1 LSSGDYNLIGKTNGS
16 TGTWKSHDLTGS
28 IASPT
33 NAMLGLLQN
42 NGGPTPALA
51 LLAGS
56 PAIDKGDSNHSGA
69 PHQDQRGFT
78 RLVDLPL
85 YPDASSTA
93 ADIGAY
99 EFQLPESYR
108 DIGFHAFDG
117 TRANKIAAQRPA
129 VSALQTRPIAAV
141 VLRRVPDA
149 RAARPTRAQRRL
161 CRLIN
166 GPGALH
172 FRCKNA
178 CCDYRHTG

>member
-1 LSSGDYNLIGKTNGS
+1 MAAPAPGS
-16 TGTWKSHDLTGS
+16 PRFDGQHRLADKRH
-28 IASPT
+28 ARPP
-33 NAMLGLLQN
+33 AN

-78 RLVDLPL
+78 RLVICRSTPMPRAQPL
-85 YPDASSTA
+85 TLALTSFS
-93 ADIGAY
+93 
-99 EFQLPESYR
+99 FPESYR

-141 VLRRVPDA
+141 VLRRSPDA
-149 RAARPTRAQRRL
+149 RAARPTRAQRCL

-166 GPGALH
+166 GPGRYTLGVKMPVAIIGIQ
-172 FRCKNA
+172 A
-178 CCDYRHTG
+178 DDTGEIF